1 MVTNLNPGS
10 LNDPNGD
17 QVDDK
22 SEDLM
27 IEFNDHFEELIE
39 IHPEF
44 AAKRDAAFQGWI
56 IQKVAG
62 LQLCVSELERRIET
76 LKK

>member
-17 QVDDK
+17 LVDER
-22 SEDLM
+22 SENLM
-27 IEFNDHFEELIE
+27 VEFNDHFEELIE

-44 AAKRDAAFQGWI
+44 AGKRDTAFQGWI

-62 LQLCVSELERRIET
+62 LQLCVSELESRIEK
-76 LKK
+76 LK

>member
-1 MVTNLNPGS
+1 MVTNLKSSSPD
-10 LNDPNGD
+10 DPQGD
-17 QVDDK
+17 QVDEK

-27 IEFNDHFEELIE
+27 VEFNDHFDELIE

-44 AAKRDAAFQGWI
+44 AGKRDMAFQGWI

-62 LQLCVSELERRIET
+62 LQLCVGELESRIEK
-76 LKK
+76 LK